1 MEDQIIETL
10 TLFFQAVD
18 RRNWPLIRRMMAEN
32 VLSDHS
38 SVNLIHLARESVEEI
53 TDAWTATL
61 PGYDKTSHQLSDFQ
75 IRRSGNKALA
85 TCKGRADHFLGD
97 ELYTIEGL
105 YEAEMQVAGGNWLVT
120 GLKFSADRISGNLE
134 LPALAAEKVRTR
146 SLLKVEF
153 HSEGL
158 TLKGLLHVP
167 AGFNEYNLYQGIL
180 VTGSQ
185 AAVGEQLPQ
194 LYAAKL
200 ANQGF
205 IALTFDFSGFGE
217 SEGEPRNVEDLQRK
231 ALEIRNAVSFLAL
244 MPFVATNS
252 IGGITVGADPGPMAL
267 AITQGAKIKVV
278 NFIAPRLDREE
289 PLQQVYAG
297 DGLTGNLNALML
309 APQLKIPVQIIHSE
323 VDGVAAGTKEFHEL
337 LPGKKNIV
345 WLDEAGSVNHPE
357 QYTSTATRLVV
368 KWFNRELKNY

>member
-32 VLSDHS
+32 VLSDNAP
-38 SVNLIHLARESVEEI
+38 VNLIHLARESVEEI
-53 TDAWTATL
+53 TDAWAATL
-61 PGYDKTSHQLSDFQ
+61 PGYDKTSHQLNDFQ
-75 IRRSGNKALA
+75 IRRSGNKVLA
-85 TCKGRADHFLGD
+85 AFKGRADHFLGE
-97 ELYTIEGL
+97 ELYTIEGV
-105 YEAEMQVAGGNWLVT
+105 YGAEMQQIGGDWLVT

-158 TLKGLLHVP
+158 ALKGLLHVP

-185 AAVGEQLPQ
+185 AAVGEHLPQ

-252 IGGITVGADPGPMAL
+252 IGGITIGADPGPMAL

-278 NFIAPRLDREE
+278 NFIAPRLDPAE
-289 PLQQVYAG
+289 PVQPVHAG
-297 DGLTGNLNALML
+297 DGLTGNLNALLL
-309 APQLKIPVQIIHSE
+309 APQLKIPVQIIESE
-323 VDGVAAGTKEFHEL
+323 VAGAAAGTKEFHEL

-345 WLDEAGSVNHPE
+345 WLDEAGSANHPE
-357 QYTSTATRLVV
+357 QYTSTATRLVI
-368 KWFNRELKNY
+368 KWFNRELKN